1 MNKKNYVFKSDLVKL
16 IQEQTGLSRSDSL
29 VEANRIILK
38 EESLVNKVFDFAGS
52 AVYSGVI
59 QNFVEQIL
67 DEVGIPSNSVLG
79 RVISNF
85 IENLRYDQIQGYLS
99 GWEEGQCEAFMKSL
113 VDVAAESILEYIIDE
128 IFKRMGSDDAGNI
141 ISNIGIPTEGPAANL
156 MGEFG
161 LDMANM
167 EKLIG
172 GIIREKL
179 FDVLFTPEHRQ
190 EIVVGIC
197 DAMSELDFSLEGI
210 SKMAGFGGDAEE
222 VE

>member
-1 MNKKNYVFKSDLVKL
+1 MNKKSYVFKSDLVKL
-16 IQEQTGLSRSDSL
+16 IQEQTGLSRSASL
-29 VEANRIILK
+29 VEADKIILK
-38 EESLVNKVFDFAGS
+38 EESLANRMFGFAGS

-67 DEVGIPSNSVLG
+67 DNMGIPRNSVLG

-113 VDVAAESILEYIIDE
+113 VDVASESILEYVIDE

-161 LDMANM
+161 LDMENM

-172 GIIREKL
+172 GIVREKL
-179 FDVLFTPEHRQ
+179 FDVLFTPEHRK
-190 EIVVGIC
+190 EIVEGIC

-210 SKMAGFGGDAEE
+210 SKMAGFGGDAEGAE
-222 VE
+222 